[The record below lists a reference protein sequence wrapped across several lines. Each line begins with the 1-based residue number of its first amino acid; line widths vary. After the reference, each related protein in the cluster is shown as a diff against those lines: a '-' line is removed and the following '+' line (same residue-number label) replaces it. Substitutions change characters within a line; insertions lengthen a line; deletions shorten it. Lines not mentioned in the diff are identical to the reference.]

1 MRFRLEPSRFHVHT
15 LAEAFDC
22 YTHTC
27 PPSDTPP
34 ACPSDTTYFIVTN
47 GDNEYDRQYIPRLL
61 AAPPDT
67 DIIALDFY
75 SRYEGV

>member
-1 MRFRLEPSRFHVHT
+1 MLIHLLGAAT
-15 LAEAFDC
+15 L
-22 YTHTC
+22 TLS
-27 PPSDTPP
+27 PPP

-75 SRYEGV
+75 SRYEGTL